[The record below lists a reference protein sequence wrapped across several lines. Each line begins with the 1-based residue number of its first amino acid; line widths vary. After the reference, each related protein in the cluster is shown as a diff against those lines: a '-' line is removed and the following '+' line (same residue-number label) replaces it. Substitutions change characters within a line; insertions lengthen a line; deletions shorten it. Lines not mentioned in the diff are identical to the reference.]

1 MLRTRTYAAALCA
14 AAILALFTTSLA
26 AQVSRGVIAV
36 SGTITDVSGAALDGA
51 TVDAVVAGRPAASV
65 VTAEAGRYRL
75 DVPSGVPF
83 ELRVRRDGF
92 ADVSLRL
99 TGGTADVARNVTMQI
114 RGVSDSLVVTT
125 SRGAEERAA
134 VTESVSVATRADIEA
149 LGVAAVADVLRF
161 VPGLSVEGSGREGA
175 VTSVFAR
182 GGESDYN
189 LVLIDGVRVNANGGG
204 FDFSRISAS
213 EIERVEVVRGAQS
226 ALWGSDAM
234 GSVIQIFTGRAVS
247 GAPQAFGT
255 IEGGTFNTWR
265 GDVHVA
271 GGTRRSIDYQAG
283 VTYRRSDGA
292 FDDILTEEDWFEQ
305 STFDGRVGAK
315 LGTRASVKTSLR
327 ASRAQG
333 RSVGNVTFGS
343 RDTDGAYDTE
353 DVSWHTELAHSIGTR
368 FTGTG
373 SFNYFH
379 ANSVSGDGFEDPP
392 FATYAILTGTPGA
405 LYPNGTRLVRLIDV
419 DEFNALASAGA
430 SPAPGQFLASA
441 FSFDYP
447 FDSRTEFRR
456 PALRYQGDFLW
467 GNGQRLSAGY
477 EWERETNPLV
487 DGFEL
492 QNNAFFVQQ
501 QSTIAG
507 RWFVTAGLRVDS
519 RESYDTFVSPKVSAG
534 GFVVPARDSGFSSL
548 KVFGSIGRGIK
559 APSFAERFGD
569 AFADPSP
576 DLKVEQAR
584 TADVGAEV
592 TFVNQ
597 RLRTSVTYFNNAY
610 RDQVAYRFG
619 LVGDGMP
626 EYVNIDG
633 SDADGWEFEAGLQRP
648 VHGFTVSGSYAYV
661 DTRVV
666 TALSTSQQ
674 FQPGQPLLRRP
685 RHSGSVR
692 GGYSAGRLS
701 VHGDVLLIG
710 DRHDNSFLFFMTE
723 PTSTMPITFTDITV
737 NPGYVVAGIGADVRL
752 DRGVTAFIRVN
763 NLADTEY
770 DAVIGYPGMPRTVMA
785 GARFALGK

>member
-1 MLRTRTYAAALCA
+1 MPRSRTYAAALCA
-14 AAILALFTTSLA
+14 AAILVHFTTSLA
-26 AQVSRGVIAV
+26 AQTVNAV
-36 SGTITDVSGAALDGA
+36 SGAVTDVSGATLAGA
-51 TVDAVVAGRPAASV
+51 TVETVVAGRLSAST

-75 DVPSGVPF
+75 EIPAGVPF
-83 ELRVRRDGF
+83 ELRVKREGF
-92 ADVSLRL
+92 ADVSLRV
-99 TGGTADVARNVTMQI
+99 TGATGEITRNVTMQI

-134 VTESVSVATRADIEA
+134 VTESVTVATKADIQQ
-149 LGVAAVADVLRF
+149 LGAAGLADVLRF
-161 VPGLSVEGSGREGA
+161 VPGLNVEGSGREGA

-271 GGTRRSIDYQAG
+271 GATRRNIDYQAG

-292 FDDILTEEDWFEQ
+292 FGDILPEEDWFEQ
-305 STFDGRVGAK
+305 STFDGRIGTK
-315 LGTRASVKTSLR
+315 LGTRASLKTSLR

-343 RDTDGAYDTE
+343 LDTGGAYDTE
-353 DVSWHTELAHSIGTR
+353 DVSWHTELAHTIGTR

-379 ANSVSGDGFEDPP
+379 ANSVSADGFEDPP
-392 FATYAILTGTPGA
+392 FETYAVLTGTPGA

-430 SPAPGQFLASA
+430 VPAPGQFLASA
-441 FSFDYP
+441 FSFDFPY
-447 FDSRTEFRR
+447 DSRTEFRR

-467 GNGQRLSAGY
+467 GTGQRLSAGY

-487 DGFEL
+487 DEFEL
-492 QNNAFFVQQ
+492 QNNAVFVQQ

-507 RWFVTAGLRVDS
+507 RWFVTAGLRIDS
-519 RESYDTFVSPKVSAG
+519 RETYDTFVSPKVSAG

-576 DLKVEQAR
+576 DLKVERAR
-584 TADVGAEV
+584 TADVGAEA

-619 LVGDGMP
+619 PTGDGIP

-648 VHGFTVSGSYAYV
+648 VSGFTVSGSYSYI

-666 TALSTSQQ
+666 TAVSTSQQ

-701 VHGDVLLIG
+701 VHGDVLFIG

-723 PTSTMPITFTDITV
+723 PTPTMPTTFTDITV
-737 NPGYVVAGIGADVRL
+737 NPGYVVAGVGADVRL

-785 GARFALGK
+785 GARFSVGK